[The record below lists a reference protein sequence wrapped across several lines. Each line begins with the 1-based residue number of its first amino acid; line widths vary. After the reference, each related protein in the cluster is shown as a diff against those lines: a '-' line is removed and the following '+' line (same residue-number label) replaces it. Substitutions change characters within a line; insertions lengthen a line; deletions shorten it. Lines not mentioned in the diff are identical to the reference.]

1 MQYTAVW
8 SENQEFIVQIGMK
21 AVNVMKAREKNELSY
36 LFSIL
41 WVNLGSGYY
50 AVDAKSGEI
59 VGGKTGTTLKAGN
72 CLVLLDRSD
81 AGKPYIS
88 IVMGAGTKDV
98 LYQDMTALI
107 EGISDNE

>member
-1 MQYTAVW
+1 M
-8 SENQEFIVQIGMK
+8 G
-21 AVNVMKAREKNELSY
+21 RELLPAQSHLAAY
-36 LFSIL
+36 GRSCPSSLTS
-41 WVNLGSGYY
+41 LGE
-50 AVDAKSGEI
+50 APLPKSGEI

>member
-1 MQYTAVW
+1 MKNADGTTRQIVW
-8 SENQEFIVQIGMK
+8 EPTN
-21 AVNVMKAREKNELSY
+21 
-36 LFSIL
+36 
-41 WVNLGSGYY
+41 YY
-50 AVDAKSGEI
+50 ALGEAPLPKSGEI